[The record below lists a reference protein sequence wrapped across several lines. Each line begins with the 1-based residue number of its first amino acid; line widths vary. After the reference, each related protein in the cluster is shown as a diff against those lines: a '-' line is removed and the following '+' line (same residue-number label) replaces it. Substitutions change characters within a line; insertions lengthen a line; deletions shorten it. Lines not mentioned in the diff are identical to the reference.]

1 MKPLIRNLLIA
12 AGILCVVG
20 LLIGLYLFNK
30 KDPNLLK
37 VQPDYVI
44 NASVLIKEFSQDEN
58 SATTKYVD
66 KVLEVTGAVLSFEP
80 TSDSTMNVNLGAE
93 DQMAG
98 IICSFKDVV
107 DPSSQNIKE
116 GEIITVRGVC
126 SGMLMDV
133 LLNNCVLVK

>member
-66 KVLEVTGAVLSFEP
+66 KVLEVTGPVLSFEP
-80 TSDSTMNVNLGAE
+80 TSDSTMNVTLGAE